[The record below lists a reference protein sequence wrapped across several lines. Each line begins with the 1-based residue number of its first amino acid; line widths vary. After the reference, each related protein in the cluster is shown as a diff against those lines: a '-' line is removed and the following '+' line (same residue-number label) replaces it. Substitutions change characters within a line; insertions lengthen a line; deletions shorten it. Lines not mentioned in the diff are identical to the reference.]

1 MNSEL
6 IIALVVLFVA
16 IGLFVFAFVVMLRRT
31 AAVMHR
37 AVAIGGHGL
46 NKRETMMRVL
56 ESLNAEPKEGE
67 GGIIQFT
74 YWGENYLLYYADQ
87 SRHGWV
93 MLADLYWAKYELND
107 ANLSLVQEAVNEA
120 NGVTA
125 PLATLFCLCDKDDG
139 GITLHTRMPMPVTGG
154 VGHATCSS
162 RRSMSWRRPSS
173 ASTSRSRARPPASP
187 AMRGGVW
194 SRASRAT
201 TGDDRA
207 SV

>member
-1 MNSEL
+1 MKAIKFAEPWK
-6 IIALVVLFVA
+6 VA
-16 IGLFVFAFVVMLRRT
+16 CVDQAMP
-31 AAVMHR
+31 
-37 AVAIGGHGL
+37 
-46 NKRETMMRVL
+46 
-56 ESLNAEPKEGE
+56 EPKEGE

-154 VGHATCSS
+154 VDETRHLLVETLDVMAQTKQCFNVEIESAATGKPRDEG
-162 RRSMSWRRPSS
+162 RRVVKGF
-173 ASTSRSRARPPASP
+173 A
-187 AMRGGVW
+187 GNNG
-194 SRASRAT
+194 
-201 TGDDRA
+201 
-207 SV
+207 

>member
-31 AAVMHR
+31 ASVMHR

-56 ESLNAEPKEGE
+56 ESLNAEPKEVE
-67 GGIIQFT
+67 GGIIQFS

-154 VGHATCSS
+154 VDETRHLLVETLDVMTQTKQCFNVEIESAATGKPRDEG
-162 RRSMSWRRPSS
+162 RRVVKGF
-173 ASTSRSRARPPASP
+173 A
-187 AMRGGVW
+187 GNNG
-194 SRASRAT
+194 
-201 TGDDRA
+201 
-207 SV
+207 